1 MRALILAILCTSS
14 VAYAYPEFQFSTGS
28 DRCQACHF
36 APDGG
41 GLINDFGRSEAAD
54 TISWK
59 GDGRFLHGAWAPP
72 ERIAFGGDFR
82 FATLANAR
90 EEDDPD
96 LAVFPMQADLYARVA
111 AGPIALY
118 ATGGLN
124 GSARSR
130 PDGAG
135 LETYLVSREH
145 YVMYQKEPGEL
156 YVRAGRFYPV
166 LGLRSHDHTRL
177 SRRALGHYLA
187 DEPYALGGG
196 TSGGAW
202 EFHASVFAPNPT
214 GAGVRAFGGTAYY
227 ERFIGNGS
235 LAGQARFATS
245 DDDQQVLVGAVGKY
259 WLAKPK
265 LLLLGELDLQRQA
278 IADTDVARIQ
288 VLAHAGVSK
297 LMLPGLLL
305 GVTVQHWSPDLQLG
319 ESARNTA
326 ELGLQVFPWAHV
338 ELHLLGRVGVIAG
351 RAGSPDSLAML
362 QLHYYL

>member
-1 MRALILAILCTSS
+1 MRALIVALVCSSS
-14 VAYAYPEFQFSTGS
+14 VAHAYPEFQFATGS
-28 DRCQACHF
+28 ERCQACHF

-41 GLINDFGRSEAAD
+41 GLINDFGRSEASD

-90 EEDDPD
+90 EEDDPN

-111 AGPIALY
+111 AGPITLY

-124 GSARSR
+124 GNARSR

-145 YVMYQKEPGEL
+145 YVMYQQEPGEL

-177 SRRALGHYLA
+177 SRRALGHYLD

-196 TSGGAW
+196 ASGGAW

-214 GAGVRAFGGTAYY
+214 
-227 ERFIGNGS
+227 S

-245 DDDQQVLVGAVGKY
+245 DDDQQILVGTVGKY

-305 GVTVQHWSPDLQLG
+305 GVTLQHWSPDLQLG

-338 ELHLLGRVGVIAG
+338 ELHLIGRVGVIAG